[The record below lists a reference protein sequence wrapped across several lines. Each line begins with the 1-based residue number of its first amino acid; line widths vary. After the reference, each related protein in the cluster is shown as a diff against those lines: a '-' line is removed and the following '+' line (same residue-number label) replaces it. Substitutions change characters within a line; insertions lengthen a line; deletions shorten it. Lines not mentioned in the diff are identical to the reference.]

1 MTATINS
8 ASCRSCRED
17 LSLVMC
23 DLGMSPFANSFQ
35 RMDLPVICEESYPL
49 KVRVCSQCLLS
60 QLEQFKAPDSIFG
73 NYAYLSSY
81 SSSWVDHARQYCEM
95 MRDRFG
101 YGPATQVIEIAS
113 NDGYLLQHFKKM
125 GLKVFGVEPAENIA
139 KIAWETKGIP
149 SMPKFFGVDAAIDL
163 VESGRSADLL
173 MGNNVLA
180 HVPDIND
187 FVAGLAIAL
196 KPLGVITF
204 EFPHLQR
211 LIEYNQFDTIYH
223 EHFSYLSLLTV
234 KKIFLN
240 HRLEIFDVEELDT
253 HGGSLRIFACHQDA
267 FGGAFD
273 LSDRVGDVLSEE
285 RRFGMEDMRTY
296 AEFNYKVEETKSK
309 IKKFVNEANVSRKKI
324 VCYGAAAKGV
334 TLINSCG
341 ITANQVEYVVDK
353 SPHKQNHF
361 MPGSRIPIFG
371 TERIFETR
379 PDYVLILAWNLKDEI
394 ITEMKGVREWGGKFV
409 VPIPELLVLD

>member
-1 MTATINS
+1 
-8 ASCRSCRED
+8 
-17 LSLVMC
+17 MC
-23 DLGMSPFANSFQ
+23 DLGTSPLANSFV
-35 RMDLPVICEESYPL
+35 RCDATAVREKYYPL
-49 KVRVCSQCLLS
+49 KVLVCGQCFLS
-60 QLEQFKAPDSIFG
+60 QLEEFDTPDSIFG
-73 NYAYLSSY
+73 DYAYFSSY
-81 SSSWVDHARQYCEM
+81 SSSWVEHARKYCEM

-101 YGPATQVIEIAS
+101 YGPTTQIVEIAS
-113 NDGYLLQHFKKM
+113 NDGYLLQHFKLM
-125 GLKVFGVEPAENIA
+125 GLNVFGVEPAENVA
-139 KIAWETKGIP
+139 EIAWQTRGIP
-149 SMPKFFGVDAAIDL
+149 SMQRFFGVDAAIEL
-163 VESGRSADLL
+163 VESGHSADLL

-211 LIEYNQFDTIYH
+211 LIEHNQFDTIYH

-234 KKIFLN
+234 KKIFSN
-240 HRLEIFDVEELDT
+240 HRLEIFDVEEIGT

-273 LSDRVGDVLSEE
+273 LSERVGDTLCNE
-285 RRFGMEDMRTY
+285 RRFGMEKIQTY
-296 AEFNYKVEETKSK
+296 TDFNQKVNKTKSK
-309 IKKFVNEANVSRKKI
+309 IQKFITDSGKSNKTI
-324 VCYGAAAKGV
+324 VGYGAAAKGV

-341 ITANQVEYVVDK
+341 ITASQIGYVVDK
-353 SPHKQNHF
+353 SPHKQNHY

-371 TERIFETR
+371 PEKIFETR
-379 PDYVLILAWNLKDEI
+379 PDYILILAWNLKEEI
-394 ITEMKGVREWGGKFV
+394 IAEMKEVRDWGGRFV